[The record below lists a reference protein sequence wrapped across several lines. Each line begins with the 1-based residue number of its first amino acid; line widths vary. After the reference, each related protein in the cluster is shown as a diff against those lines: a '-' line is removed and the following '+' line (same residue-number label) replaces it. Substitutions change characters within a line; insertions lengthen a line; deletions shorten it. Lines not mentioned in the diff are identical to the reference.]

1 MVLSTAISVPAL
13 KLALLLAESQGKRS
27 LLRSPYDQSAPEETA
42 GVLSRIFFWWINAI
56 LAKGYRMIL
65 TGDAL
70 PPVDGKLSSGLR
82 LQEALLA
89 WDQRAKPETKTTL
102 PGVLIQSMALPFI
115 APIIPRLILIAFRYA
130 QPLLIGAAIR
140 YLNASSGGKSTT
152 AYMIIL
158 KASFVYMGLAIS
170 KAIYQHRLNR
180 LKIMI
185 RVAVVGLI
193 NNKSLNQPSTGYED
207 GKAVTLMSTDAENVG
222 QSASMFHEAW
232 AHVIEVLLGTVM
244 LARQVGWVCLLP
256 YALILLASQMS
267 KYLAKNLQG
276 QQKNWTVATQK
287 RLAMTS
293 SMISSMKSLKMQGI
307 ISYTESLV
315 QTLRLEELGMAQ
327 KVRWM
332 MVAYNASANALG
344 IFSPIITL
352 VLYVLIAQW
361 KGSSLDTE
369 TAFTTTALLGL
380 ITHPANMIMTIVPQ
394 AIGSLAAFERIQQYL
409 LLPPRLDQRRMFK
422 KTDEVSADI
431 SFAITLENVT
441 LQPNPSKEPIL
452 SNLDLVIDRGS
463 FFMCSGPVGSGKT
476 TLAKAILGEL
486 PTAGGTISVSTK
498 RIASCEQSP
507 WLPSGTLESAICG
520 FLPGETG
527 WYEEVVRLCCLE
539 DDFAALPD
547 GDQTQTGSRGLNLSG
562 GQRQRVALARAI
574 YARYEVVILDDSF
587 SALDGK
593 TENLIVENL
602 LGADGYFRRSGTTVI
617 LITSSP
623 SHCHLADWL
632 LILGHDS
639 IAYQGTW
646 AGLENKPGNI
656 LKHNIYETRREEKQ
670 TLVDKTVQ
678 SQSLKVTEAI
688 VDLSRATGDTSL
700 YGYYLK
706 AVGFGNFSI
715 LLACT
720 ATYSL
725 FITFPQYWLQKWTE
739 APASQ
744 TTFYITG
751 YLIISFLSW
760 VATNGSMWSTHILIA
775 PTSGVE
781 LHRRLLSIVIGAPL
795 SFFSVTNTGAIL
807 NRRVPAQLASQAILM
822 LRRFSQ
828 DIQFVDRQLP
838 HDILSM
844 SNQIF
849 KLLVQ
854 VALLF
859 SAQRLL
865 AATLPLCVAAV
876 YVVQKIYLR
885 TSRQLRLL
893 DLESRSEV
901 YSNFLES
908 VEGVAT
914 IRAFDWEKQVE
925 QTNIRSLDQAQKP
938 DYLLYC
944 LQQWLSIVLD
954 LIVAAMATGLIAL
967 AVLMKGTTT
976 AGQIGMALNIVLVAN
991 TTLLSLVS
999 SWTNLEISLGAISR
1013 LKNLETE
1020 TPREDKVGEDYVPD
1034 EIWPSAGE
1042 VELDSVTAAYKPQ
1055 ALALEDINIKISP
1068 GQQLIVCGRTG
1079 SGKST
1084 LLLTLL
1090 RLLDTQSGT
1099 IKIDGVDLS
1108 LVPRSLVR
1116 QRCFVT
1122 VGQDA
1127 LVLGQASLRFNLDPS
1142 SSLSDEDIVA
1152 ALRRTSL
1159 WSHFASAS
1167 SAPSV
1172 EEAREV
1178 LDRSIADL
1186 PQISTGQYQLF
1197 SLARAILRLRQ
1208 LSQTHV
1214 EAQIK
1219 PILLLDEA
1227 TSSLDLETEATIRRI
1242 IHEEEFRLNFSWVG
1256 FIMLQIPIIGLLLGL
1271 VANYMLKAQ
1280 AASLPKQ
1287 LAVVRRRSG
1296 LTHKEYLY
1304 YHTLVHGQKAWNAP
1318 RDDAFPL
1325 AYIQDHV
1332 FDGVFGANNS
1342 VPNQVFV
1349 GRDDVVELYSS
1360 AAGTFTSP
1368 PPTNYTQTVIGPD
1381 GGSFNDF
1388 PTAMSI
1394 MAYETFLS
1402 DLPAGPAQGPKRD
1415 DKTGPLVAFLW
1426 AVATKDATSNETFAN
1441 DLASALVKPL
1451 PPGVVYNASVHVP
1464 VPGADT
1470 RPYFGGFGMP
1480 TINAVI
1486 KLWLNEGGDSIS
1498 ALRSAQTGLDNAKL
1512 HLDENQSFMLFS
1524 REVVIWDMRSGIDFE
1539 PDRLT
1544 ATLKAGTY

>member
-1 MVLSTAISVPAL
+1 
-13 KLALLLAESQGKRS
+13 
-27 LLRSPYDQSAPEETA
+27 
-42 GVLSRIFFWWINAI
+42 
-56 LAKGYRMIL
+56 
-65 TGDAL
+65 
-70 PPVDGKLSSGLR
+70 
-82 LQEALLA
+82 
-89 WDQRAKPETKTTL
+89 
-102 PGVLIQSMALPFI
+102 
-115 APIIPRLILIAFRYA
+115 
-130 QPLLIGAAIR
+130 
-140 YLNASSGGKSTT
+140 
-152 AYMIIL
+152 
-158 KASFVYMGLAIS
+158 
-170 KAIYQHRLNR
+170 
-180 LKIMI
+180 MI
-185 RVAVVGLI
+185 RAAAVVGLI

-207 GKAVTLMSTDAENVG
+207 GKAVTLMSTDAESVG

-244 LARQVGWVCLLP
+244 LARQVGWVCLSP

-267 KYLAKNLQG
+267 KHLAQNLQR

-307 ISYTESLV
+307 TPYTESLV
-315 QTLRLEELGMAQ
+315 QTLRLKELGMAQ

-352 VLYVLIAQW
+352 VMYVLIAQW

-369 TAFTTTALLGL
+369 PAFTTTALLGL

-409 LLPPRLDQRRMFK
+409 LLPPRLDQRRILK
-422 KTDEVSADI
+422 KTNGGSADI
-431 SFAITLENVT
+431 SPAITLEDVT
-441 LQPNPSKEPIL
+441 LQPNPAKKPML

-463 FFMCSGPVGSGKT
+463 LFMCSGTVGSGKT
-476 TLAKAILGEL
+476 TLAKAILGEV

-520 FLPGETG
+520 FLLGETG

-547 GDQTQTGSRGLNLSG
+547 GHQTQIGSHGLNLSG

-587 SALDGK
+587 SALDGE
-593 TENLIVENL
+593 TESNIVESL
-602 LGADGYFRRSGTTVI
+602 LGADGYFRRRGTTVI

-656 LKHNIYETRREEKQ
+656 LKHNTDEFRQQKERPQ
-670 TLVDKTVQ
+670 ASKTFQ

-688 VDLSRATGDTSL
+688 VDLSRATGDISL
-700 YGYYLK
+700 YGYYPK
-706 AVGFGNFSI
+706 AVGFFNFSI
-715 LLACT
+715 LLVCT
-720 ATYSL
+720 ATYS
-725 FITFPQYWLQKWTE
+725 FFVTFPQYWLQKWTE

-781 LHRRLLSIVIGAPL
+781 LHRRLLSIVIEAPL
-795 SFFSVTNTGAIL
+795 SVFSVTDRGAIL
-807 NRRVPAQLASQAILM
+807 N
-822 LRRFSQ
+822 SQ
-828 DIQFVDRQLP
+828 DIQLVDRQLP
-838 HDILSM
+838 HAILSI

-865 AATLPLCVAAV
+865 AATLPLCIAAV

-893 DLESRSEV
+893 HLESRSEV
-901 YSNFLES
+901 YSSFLES

-914 IRAFDWEKQVE
+914 IRAFGWEKQVE
-925 QTNIRSLDQAQKP
+925 QTNIR
-938 DYLLYC
+938 
-944 LQQWLSIVLD
+944 SIVLD

-967 AVLMKGTTT
+967 AVFMKGTTT

-1013 LKNLETE
+1013 LKNLEAE
-1020 TPREDKVGEDYVPD
+1020 TPREDKVGEAYVPD

-1042 VELDSVTAAYKPQ
+1042 VELDSVTGAYKPQ

-1108 LVPRSLVR
+1108 IVPRSLVR

-1127 LVLGQASLRFNLDPS
+1127 LVLGQTSLRFNLDPS

-1152 ALRRTSL
+1152 ALQRTSL

-1186 PQISTGQYQLF
+1186 PQMSTGQSQLF
-1197 SLARAILRLRQ
+1197 ALARAILRLRQ

-1214 EAQIK
+1214 EAEIK
-1219 PILLLDEA
+1219 PIVLLDEA

-1242 IHEEEFRLNFSWVG
+1242 IHEEFTDKGHTVIAITHRLSGVSETLRSDKDIAMLLSDGRVEKFGSAGDVLHAADLHKEFRLNFSWAG

-1342 VPNQVFV
+1342 VPNQVYV

-1360 AAGTFTSP
+1360 APGTFTAP

-1381 GGSFNDF
+1381 GASFNDF

-1451 PPGVVYNASVHVP
+1451 PAGVVYNASVHVP
-1464 VPGADT
+1464 VAGADT

-1524 REVVIWDMRSGIDFE
+1524 REVVIWDMRSGIDVRPF
-1539 PDRLT
+1539 PPQHQ
-1544 ATLKAGTY
+1544 

>member
-1 MVLSTAISVPAL
+1 MEAEVRVVSAIVAVWFVILLPFRISAIKAESIKVTPNYRGYVKLTLAALLLVAQAVSWVAIVRQSPQSYVNVTLAIVPIIAAVGLLPLLFLEHGRSVRPSDLAVVYLLVTLVCDSAGLAASHVGSKNLLVLSTGISVPAL
-13 KLALLLAESQGKRS
+13 KLALLLAESQGKQS
-27 LLRSPYDQSAPEETA
+27 LLRSPYDQSVPEETA
-42 GVLSRIFFWWINAI
+42 GILSRTFFWWINAI

-82 LQEALLA
+82 RQEALLA

-115 APIIPRLILIAFRYA
+115 APIIPRLFLIAFRYA

-158 KASFVYMGLAIS
+158 KASFVYIGLAIS

-193 NNKSLNQPSTGYED
+193 NNKSLNQPSTDYED
-207 GKAVTLMSTDAENVG
+207 AKAVTLMSTDAENVG

-256 YALILLASQMS
+256 YALILLASRMS

-307 ISYTESLV
+307 TSYTESLV
-315 QTLRLEELGMAQ
+315 QTLRLEELGIAQ

-361 KGSSLDTE
+361 NGSSLDTE
-369 TAFTTTALLGL
+369 TAFTATALLGL

-409 LLPPRLDQRRMFK
+409 LLPPRLDQRRIFE
-422 KTDEVSADI
+422 KTSEGSADA
-431 SFAITLENVT
+431 SPAITLENIT
-441 LQPNPSKEPIL
+441 LQPNPSKKPIL
-452 SNLDLVIDRGS
+452 SNLDLVIDRRS
-463 FFMCSGPVGSGKT
+463 LFMCSGPVGSGKT
-476 TLAKAILGEL
+476 TLAKAILGEF
-486 PTAGGTISVSTK
+486 PMAGGTISVSTK

-547 GDQTQTGSRGLNLSG
+547 GDQTQIGSRGLNLSG

-688 VDLSRATGDTSL
+688 VDLSRATGDVSL

-715 LLACT
+715 LLVCT
-720 ATYSL
+720 ATYSF

-795 SFFSVTNTGAIL
+795 SFFSVTDTGAIL
-807 NRRVPAQLASQAILM
+807 NR
-822 LRRFSQ
+822 FSQ
-828 DIQFVDRQLP
+828 DIQLVDRQLP
-838 HDILSM
+838 HAILSM

-865 AATLPLCVAAV
+865 AATLPLCIAAV

-914 IRAFDWEKQVE
+914 IRAFGWEKQVE

-1013 LKNLETE
+1013 LKNLEAE
-1020 TPREDKVGEDYVPD
+1020 TPREDKVGEAYVPD

-1127 LVLGQASLRFNLDPS
+1127 LVLSQASLRFNLDPS

-1152 ALRRTSL
+1152 ALQRTSL

-1178 LDRSIADL
+1178 LDRPIADL
-1186 PQISTGQYQLF
+1186 PQLSTGQSQLF

-1208 LSQTHV
+1208 LGQTHV

-1242 IHEEEFRLNFSWVG
+1242 IHEEF
-1256 FIMLQIPIIGLLLGL
+1256 
-1271 VANYMLKAQ
+1271 
-1280 AASLPKQ
+1280 
-1287 LAVVRRRSG
+1287 
-1296 LTHKEYLY
+1296 THKG
-1304 YHTLVHGQKAWNAP
+1304 H
-1318 RDDAFPL
+1318 
-1325 AYIQDHV
+1325 
-1332 FDGVFGANNS
+1332 
-1342 VPNQVFV
+1342 
-1349 GRDDVVELYSS
+1349 
-1360 AAGTFTSP
+1360 
-1368 PPTNYTQTVIGPD
+1368 TVIAITHRLSGV
-1381 GGSFNDF
+1381 S
-1388 PTAMSI
+1388 
-1394 MAYETFLS
+1394 ETLRSDKDIAVLLS
-1402 DLPAGPAQGPKRD
+1402 DGRVEKFGPAGDVLNA
-1415 DKTGPLVAFLW
+1415 A
-1426 AVATKDATSNETFAN
+1426 
-1441 DLASALVKPL
+1441 DLHK
-1451 PPGVVYNASVHVP
+1451 
-1464 VPGADT
+1464 
-1470 RPYFGGFGMP
+1470 
-1480 TINAVI
+1480 
-1486 KLWLNEGGDSIS
+1486 
-1498 ALRSAQTGLDNAKL
+1498 
-1512 HLDENQSFMLFS
+1512 
-1524 REVVIWDMRSGIDFE
+1524 
-1539 PDRLT
+1539 
-1544 ATLKAGTY
+1544 

>member
-1 MVLSTAISVPAL
+1 MEGEVRVVSATAAVWFVILLPFRISAIKAESIKVAPNYRGYVKLTLATLLLVAQAASSVAMVRQSPQSYVNVTLAIVPIIAAVGLLPLLFLEHGRSVRPSDLAVVYLLVTLVCDSAGLAASYVGSKKLMVLSTGISVPAL
-13 KLALLLAESQGKRS
+13 KLALLLAESQGKQS

-42 GVLSRIFFWWINAI
+42 GVLSRTFFWWINAI

-70 PPVDGKLSSGLR
+70 PPLDGKLSSGLR
-82 LQEALLA
+82 RHEALLA

-115 APIIPRLILIAFRYA
+115 APIIPRLFLIAF
-130 QPLLIGAAIR
+130 L
-140 YLNASSGGKSTT
+140 STT

-158 KASFVYMGLAIS
+158 EAFFVYIGLAIS

-193 NNKSLNQPSTGYED
+193 NNKSLNQPSTDYED
-207 GKAVTLMSTDAENVG
+207 AKAVTLMSTDAENVG

-293 SMISSMKSLKMQGI
+293 SMIASMKSLKMQGI
-307 ISYTESLV
+307 TPYTESLV
-315 QTLRLEELGMAQ
+315 QTLRLKELGMAQ

-332 MVAYNASANALG
+332 MVAYNASANAVG

-352 VLYVLIAQW
+352 VLYVLIAQC

-409 LLPPRLDQRRMFK
+409 LLPPRLDQRRIFD
-422 KTDEVSADI
+422 KTSEGSADI

-441 LQPNPSKEPIL
+441 LQPNPSKKPIL

-507 WLPSGTLESAICG
+507 WLPIGTLESAICG

-539 DDFAALPD
+539 DDFTALPD
-547 GDQTQTGSRGLNLSG
+547 GDQTQIGSRGLNLSG

-574 YARYEVVILDDSF
+574 YARCEVVILDDSF

-602 LGADGYFRRSGTTVI
+602 LGADGYFRESRTTVI

-632 LILGHDS
+632 LILGHDT

-656 LKHNIYETRREEKQ
+656 LKHNVYETRREEKQ
-670 TLVDKTVQ
+670 TLVDKTIQ

-688 VDLSRATGDTSL
+688 VDLSRATGDISL

-715 LLACT
+715 LLVCT
-720 ATYSL
+720 ATYSF

-744 TTFYITG
+744 RSSTFYITG

-775 PTSGVE
+775 PKSGVE

-795 SFFSVTNTGAIL
+795 SFFSVTDTGAIL
-807 NRRVPAQLASQAILM
+807 NR
-822 LRRFSQ
+822 FSQ
-828 DIQFVDRQLP
+828 DIQLVDRQLP
-838 HDILSM
+838 HAILSM

-914 IRAFDWEKQVE
+914 IRAFGWEEQVE

-1013 LKNLETE
+1013 LKNLEAE
-1020 TPREDKVGEDYVPD
+1020 TPKEDKVGEAYVPD

-1068 GQQLIVCGRTG
+1068 GQQMIVCGRTG

-1142 SSLSDEDIVA
+1142 SSLSDEDIAA
-1152 ALRRTSL
+1152 ALQRTSL

-1178 LDRSIADL
+1178 LNRSIADL
-1186 PQISTGQYQLF
+1186 PQMSTGQSQLF
-1197 SLARAILRLRQ
+1197 ALARAILRLRQ

-1214 EAQIK
+1214 EAEIK
-1219 PILLLDEA
+1219 PIVLLDEA
-1227 TSSLDLETEATIRRI
+1227 TSSLDLENEATIRRI
-1242 IHEEEFRLNFSWVG
+1242 IHEE
-1256 FIMLQIPIIGLLLGL
+1256 
-1271 VANYMLKAQ
+1271 
-1280 AASLPKQ
+1280 
-1287 LAVVRRRSG
+1287 
-1296 LTHKEYLY
+1296 
-1304 YHTLVHGQKAWNAP
+1304 
-1318 RDDAFPL
+1318 
-1325 AYIQDHV
+1325 
-1332 FDGVFGANNS
+1332 
-1342 VPNQVFV
+1342 
-1349 GRDDVVELYSS
+1349 
-1360 AAGTFTSP
+1360 FTDKGH
-1368 PPTNYTQTVIGPD
+1368 TVIAITHRLSGV
-1381 GGSFNDF
+1381 S
-1388 PTAMSI
+1388 
-1394 MAYETFLS
+1394 ETLRSDKDIAVLLS
-1402 DLPAGPAQGPKRD
+1402 DGRVEKFGPAGDVLNA
-1415 DKTGPLVAFLW
+1415 A
-1426 AVATKDATSNETFAN
+1426 
-1441 DLASALVKPL
+1441 DLHK
-1451 PPGVVYNASVHVP
+1451 
-1464 VPGADT
+1464 
-1470 RPYFGGFGMP
+1470 
-1480 TINAVI
+1480 
-1486 KLWLNEGGDSIS
+1486 
-1498 ALRSAQTGLDNAKL
+1498 
-1512 HLDENQSFMLFS
+1512 
-1524 REVVIWDMRSGIDFE
+1524 
-1539 PDRLT
+1539 
-1544 ATLKAGTY
+1544 